1 MHSNRKATSWRPGS
15 TNFRV
20 AANESTFYRA
30 FFSRS
35 CLLCSTSSTGAPTCS
50 ESFTRKKHRNRTTN
64 KRTRKRFLL
73 WEVFPVGTRP
83 VDANRNSKRFQGIKK
98 EELQWQRL
106 PREGFQWWTRISMM
120 NQSDPGRWFFFP
132 RKLREI
138 VQTRIQIRMRTRI
151 QMRTQEPFSIWTDFR
166 CFLLL
171 VETQHCFLSHQ
182 LT

>member
-64 KRTRKRFLL
+64 KRTRKPFLL
-73 WEVFPVGTRP
+73 WEVFPAGTRP

-98 EELQWQRL
+98 KNSNERDYPEKDFNDEL
-106 PREGFQWWTRISMM
+106 EFQWWIRVIRVDDFFSQKTAW
-120 NQSDPGRWFFFP
+120 NCSDENSNSNENSDSDENSRT
-132 RKLREI
+132 
-138 VQTRIQIRMRTRI
+138 VQHLNG
-151 QMRTQEPFSIWTDFR
+151 F
-166 CFLLL
+166 
-171 VETQHCFLSHQ
+171 
-182 LT
+182 